1 MSMSVL
7 DKCILFLPFK
17 VLLLL
22 LSLVL
27 CPLEIQFGVPQGS
40 VCGPF
45 AFSTCKHAFCNINYK
60 PTVRLN
66 DERKKN
72 LCIIYKAQS
81 HPI

>member
-27 CPLEIQFGVPQGS
+27 SVLEKYSLVFLRVLYVVPLLFPLVNML
-40 VCGPF
+40 F
-45 AFSTCKHAFCNINYK
+45 AT
-60 PTVRLN
+60 
-66 DERKKN
+66 
-72 LCIIYKAQS
+72 
-81 HPI
+81 